1 MRGWL
6 YFGDESMNGRAARSR
21 KAVSRHSPGFAN
33 PAKPQLDHLDPT
45 LVALVAM
52 EIEQRVADRT
62 RDLEKMVEALQ
73 RRQLQLEVQAH
84 HDPLTGLANRK
95 LLEDRFQCAVER
107 AKRSGDSFALLMID
121 LDGFKSVNDTHG
133 HLAGDK
139 VLVTVSQRLA
149 AVLRTCDTAAR
160 LGGDEFVVILES
172 IHDTGEVARISR
184 KLVRAL
190 YEDIELPNHCAVN
203 VGASIGIA
211 LYPDDGLDLSEMLAI
226 ADQAMYECKTT
237 GHMSLPMDP

>member
-6 YFGDESMNGRAARSR
+6 YFGDEPLNRRDARSR
-21 KAVSRHSPGFAN
+21 KAASGHSSGLAN
-33 PAKPQLDHLDPT
+33 SAKFPLDHLDPA
-45 LVALVAM
+45 LAGLVAM

-62 RDLEKMVEALQ
+62 RDLENMVDMLQ
-73 RRQLQLEVQAH
+73 QRQMQLEVQAH
-84 HDPLTGLANRK
+84 HDPLTGLANRN

-107 AKRSGDSFALLMID
+107 AKRSGDSFAVLMID

-139 VLVTVSQRLA
+139 VLMDVSRRLA
-149 AVLRTCDTAAR
+149 ACLRTCDTAAR

-172 IHDTGEVARISR
+172 IHDTGEVARIAR

-190 YEDIELPNHCAVN
+190 FEDIELPNHCVVN

-211 LYPDDGLDLSEMLAI
+211 LYPDDGLDLSGMLAI

-237 GHMSLPMDP
+237 GHMSLPMDL